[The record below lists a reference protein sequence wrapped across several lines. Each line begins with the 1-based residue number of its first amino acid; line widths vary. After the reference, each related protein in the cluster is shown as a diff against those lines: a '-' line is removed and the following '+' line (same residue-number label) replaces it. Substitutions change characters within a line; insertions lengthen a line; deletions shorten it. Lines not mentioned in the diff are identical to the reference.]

1 MSPRPADHPPLA
13 PVPTG
18 LRIIESLT
26 IVLFALIA
34 FLLAL
39 K

>member
-1 MSPRPADHPPLA
+1 MSPRPVEHTPLA

-26 IVLFALIA
+26 IVLFALMV